1 MQIAHL
7 RPEERFG
14 LAVAGGLHAALL
26 VALALNAWRS
36 PVDVPLQDR
45 MVVSLAEEVSLK
57 DTAPDPSAEPQAAVA
72 PVLSPEPAPAPTPE
86 PQQRVEPPRPTP
98 APTPVRRATAQ
109 PRPEPSPPARQPTTR
124 SGGGSRIGDN
134 FLEGQSSGSRSES
147 RGSPATAFGPS
158 EQASLVSAISRQLR
172 PHWTAPQGVDVE
184 RLVTIVRF
192 RLNEDGSLAGEP
204 RVVSQTGR
212 TDANAPQM
220 GRHAELA
227 LRAVKLAA
235 PFDLPKE
242 YYQYWKSV
250 DSRFDRNLSQ

>member
-1 MQIAHL
+1 MQLAHL
-7 RPEERFG
+7 RPEERLG
-14 LAVAGGLHAALL
+14 LAVAAGLHVALL
-26 VALALNAWRS
+26 VALAMNALRG
-36 PVDVPLQDR
+36 PAHVPLPER
-45 MVVSLAEEVSLK
+45 MVVSLADEVSLK
-57 DTAPDPSAEPQAAVA
+57 DTAPDPAAQAQAAVA
-72 PVLSPEPAPAPTPE
+72 PTLSEDPAPAPTPE
-86 PQQRVEPPRPTP
+86 PQERVQPTRP
-98 APTPVRRATAQ
+98 APVPAQRAVVQ
-109 PRPEPSPPARQPTTR
+109 PKPQPAPKPKPPTTR

-134 FLEGQSSGSRSES
+134 FLEGQSSGTRSES

-158 EQASLVSAISRQLR
+158 EQASLISAISRQLR